1 MILYL
6 DTSALAKKYILEQD
20 SERVIAWMDEADLIG
35 TAILT
40 RAEIAAALTRGV
52 KASRLPQEGVNKT
65 LDDFR
70 ADWRHFQRVQIG
82 ESLVARADSFAC
94 VYGLRGHDA
103 IHLASGVIWQESI
116 QMPVT
121 FVTFDAE
128 LRDAAR
134 KAGLQILPE

>member
-40 RAEIAAALTRGV
+40 RAEIAAALTRAV

-70 ADWRHFQRVQIG
+70 ADWRHFQRVQID

-94 VYGLRGHDA
+94 VYGLRGYDA